1 MVEPNNPEKRELKL
15 MPKSIQISQFKMY
28 REDEERQHES
38 MMIWSMAGLQLEAL
52 KKHFVAATIPL
63 GGLPVSRVLRCFG
76 IQLTDLM
83 VTPNKNYVQID
94 ANYKDLVFQD
104 QYCHYL
110 DENLLTLPER
120 VIKPLLDLNN
130 QAVLIKRIFGLSFR
144 VDSLM
149 DSKT

>member
-1 MVEPNNPEKRELKL
+1 MQVIEPNNPEKRELKL

-63 GGLPVSRVLRCFG
+63 GNLPVSRVLRCFG

-83 VTPNKNYVQID
+83 VTPNKNYLQID

-110 DENLLTLPER
+110 DENLLTMPKR

-130 QAVLIKRIFGLSFR
+130 LEVFIRQLFGLGGTVESEI
-144 VDSLM
+144 D
-149 DSKT
+149 